1 MFKKILA
8 SLSKSQTAKT
18 EAPKQAPVT
27 APTPAAQSV
36 GGVLN
41 QIAKPAA
48 APDKPK
54 SPEELCEIT
63 PKMSK
68 DQIQAQLKLLY
79 RRYNRSA
86 SSLDSKIRKEADDML
101 TAIVVVREK
110 NFGEI

>member
-1 MFKKILA
+1 MFKKILQ
-8 SLSKSQTAKT
+8 SLSRSQTVKT
-18 EAPKQAPVT
+18 KAPKQVPVT
-27 APTPAAQSV
+27 TPALAGQPT

-48 APDKPK
+48 SQAKPQT
-54 SPEELCEIT
+54 PEELCQIT

-68 DQIQAQLKLLY
+68 DQIQVQLKLLY

-86 SSLDSKIRKEADDML
+86 SSLDSKIRSEADQML
-101 TAIVVVREK
+101 TAIVTVREK

>member
-1 MFKKILA
+1 MFKKILQ

-18 EAPKQAPVT
+18 EAPKQAAVT
-27 APTPAAQSV
+27 APTKAAQATS
-36 GGVLN
+36 GVLN
-41 QIAKPAA
+41 QIAKPATT
-48 APDKPK
+48 PDKPK
-54 SPEELCEIT
+54 TPEELCEIT

-86 SSLDSKIRKEADDML
+86 SSLDSKIRSEADQML
-101 TAIVVVREK
+101 TAIVTVREK

>member
-18 EAPKQAPVT
+18 EAPKQVATP
-27 APTPAAQSV
+27 APAAQPA
-36 GGVLN
+36 GGILN

-48 APDKPK
+48 AVVKTAQT
-54 SPEELCEIT
+54 PEELCDIT